1 MSVYRD
7 KARGRFIFEFD
18 TRLDGQ
24 RIRTRKILPKTW
36 TKAQAEAFDQKERAR
51 LFDRVRS
58 GKRDGFTVDD
68 AVKIYIDHR
77 CPELKNGAGAA
88 AELARVHW
96 LYTGKPLESL
106 AEVCRDIAL
115 DGRQAN
121 DERGPLSPATIR
133 NRIRYLTAACRYA
146 WKHHGVGEHD
156 PAERVAVPEVNN
168 ERHEYASREQML
180 KIARAIK
187 AVDKRANA
195 TRETRAVLRIG
206 FYSGM
211 RLAEILRAEPRGDC
225 FHLGTSKNGKPRL
238 VPIHPKIR
246 CCLWIYGKPMP
257 AKRTIQKQWELGRA
271 RVGMDHLHFHDVR
284 HSAASEMI
292 NAGIDLYTVGAVLG
306 HKDSRSTQRYAH
318 LATDTLAAAVGK
330 IGQKITH
337 RGNKKAA

>member
-7 KARGRFIFEFD
+7 KARGCFIFEFD
-18 TRLDGQ
+18 VRVNGQ
-24 RIRTRKILPKTW
+24 RIRARKILPKTW
-36 TKAQAEAFDQKERAR
+36 TKTQAEAFDEKEKGR
-51 LFDRVRS
+51 LTAQVRNGERVAAQI
-58 GKRDGFTVDD
+58 DD
-68 AVKIYIDHR
+68 AVSKYVDYR
-77 CPELKNGAGAA
+77 CPELKNGDGAS
-88 AELARVHW
+88 AELNRIHW
-96 LYTGKPLESL
+96 AYAGKPLDSL
-106 AEVCRDIAL
+106 AEVCREIAL
-115 DGRQAN
+115 EGRKA
-121 DERGPLSPATIR
+121 GSSAATIR

-146 WKHHGVGEHD
+146 WKHHGIGEHD
-156 PAERVAVPEVNN
+156 PGERVAVPEVNN

-187 AVDKRANA
+187 PVDKRKNA
-195 TRETRAVLRIG
+195 ARETRAVLRIG

-246 CCLWIYGKPMP
+246 CCLWIYSQAMP
-257 AKRTIQKQWELGRA
+257 AKRTVQKQWELGRA
-271 RVGMDHLHFHDVR
+271 RVEMQHLHFHDVR

-318 LATDTLAAAVGK
+318 LATDTLALAVGK

>member
-7 KARGRFIFEFD
+7 KARGCFIFEFD
-18 TRLDGQ
+18 VRVNGQ
-24 RIRTRKILPKTW
+24 RIRARKILPKAFTR
-36 TKAQAEAFDQKERAR
+36 AQADAFDEKEKARLTAQVRNGERAAA
-51 LFDRVRS
+51 
-58 GKRDGFTVDD
+58 KIDD
-68 AVKIYIDHR
+68 AVALYLEHR
-77 CPELKNGAGAA
+77 IPELKNGAGCR
-88 AELARVHW
+88 AELLRLVWA
-96 LYTGKPLESL
+96 YEKKPLESL
-106 AEVCRDIAL
+106 AEVCRSITL
-115 DGRQAN
+115 EGRKA
-121 DERGPLSPATIR
+121 GSSAATIR

-146 WKHHGVGEHD
+146 WKHHGIGEHD

-180 KIARAIK
+180 KIARAINPI
-187 AVDKRANA
+187 DKRKNA
-195 TRETRAVLRIG
+195 ARETRAALRIG

-246 CCLWIYGKPMP
+246 CCLWIYAAPMP
-257 AKRTIQKQWELGRA
+257 AKRTVQKQWDLGRA
-271 RVGMDHLHFHDVR
+271 RVGMEHLHFHDVR

-318 LATDTLAAAVGK
+318 LATDTLALAVGK